1 MHRNYGEGAQLSA
14 SPAGPMPLH
23 RRLRATWGRGAGG
36 GDQIGPLCKC
46 GYGRLKKEARWVALF
61 HWIHPG
67 VAEDQQSRLL
77 GSQCRMEDGHEAPG
91 DPPQHRS
98 ASPVDIA
105 WGPREAETL
114 VFSLEAGSCIFNSWF
129 QIFKCWHLI

>member
-14 SPAGPMPLH
+14 SPAGPTPLH

-91 DPPQHRS
+91 DPPPTQISVTGGHCLGAKGGRDSSIFIRS
-98 ASPVDIA
+98 
-105 WGPREAETL
+105 WKL
-114 VFSLEAGSCIFNSWF
+114 YF
-129 QIFKCWHLI
+129 QLMVPNI